1 MSPSSRGPVVIDTGV
16 FAARLTPSGSL
27 LAARYRPVLEGRPAI
42 ISFVT
47 VAELGYGAR
56 LARWGPERLR
66 RLEYEITRAEVVWPG
81 PNLAD
86 AYASLRMWCVRAG
99 HGLGQKEHEA
109 DRWVAATAVWLQV
122 PLVAHDAI
130 FTNVKDL
137 ELLTRLGE

>member
-16 FAARLTPSGSL
+16 FGARLTPSGKL
-27 LAARYRPVLEGRPAI
+27 LASSYRPLVEGRPAI

-56 LARWGPERLR
+56 LAGWGPERLR
-66 RLEYEITRAEVVWPG
+66 RLEYEIARAEIVWPG
-81 PNLAD
+81 PDLTEV
-86 AYASLRMWCVRAG
+86 YASLRTWCVRTG

-130 FTNVKDL
+130 FANVKDL
-137 ELLTRLGE
+137 ELLTKING